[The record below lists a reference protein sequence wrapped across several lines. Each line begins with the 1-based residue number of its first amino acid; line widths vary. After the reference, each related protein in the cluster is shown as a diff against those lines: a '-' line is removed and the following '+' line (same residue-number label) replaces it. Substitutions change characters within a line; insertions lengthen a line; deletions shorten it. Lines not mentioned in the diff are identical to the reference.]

1 MRRREFL
8 GLLAGTTALAPFT
21 ARGQQT
27 GTPVV
32 GVLGAQSRESAQRY
46 FAAFLMSLKEAG
58 FIEGQN
64 VAIEHRWADNQYD
77 RLPAMAADL
86 VRREVTV
93 IFAAAHIAAVAAK
106 SATAAIPIVFSSGR
120 DPVSTGLVTSLNRP
134 NGNVTGATFIGAELG
149 AKGLGLLHELVPRA
163 KIIAVLVNPDNSNA
177 EPQVRQ
183 VEDAARALGLQTSV
197 FKARSQVELDA
208 AFLSLVQQRADAL
221 FVATDPLLISY
232 RNHLVALA
240 ARHSVPSVYGLRDF
254 ASAGGLLSYGA
265 DIADAYRQVGVYV
278 ARILKG
284 TKPTDLPVIQPTKF
298 ELVINL
304 KTAKA
309 LGLSV
314 PLSMQQLADEIIE

>member
-1 MRRREFL
+1 M
-8 GLLAGTTALAPFT
+8 
-21 ARGQQT
+21 
-27 GTPVV
+27 
-32 GVLGAQSRESAQRY
+32 
-46 FAAFLMSLKEAG
+46 
-58 FIEGQN
+58 
-64 VAIEHRWADNQYD
+64 
-77 RLPAMAADL
+77 
-86 VRREVTV
+86 
-93 IFAAAHIAAVAAK
+93 
-106 SATAAIPIVFSSGR
+106 
-120 DPVSTGLVTSLNRP
+120 
-134 NGNVTGATFIGAELG
+134 
-149 AKGLGLLHELVPRA
+149 
-163 KIIAVLVNPDNSNA
+163 
-177 EPQVRQ
+177 
-183 VEDAARALGLQTSV
+183 
-197 FKARSQVELDA
+197 
-208 AFLSLVQQRADAL
+208 SLVQQRADAL